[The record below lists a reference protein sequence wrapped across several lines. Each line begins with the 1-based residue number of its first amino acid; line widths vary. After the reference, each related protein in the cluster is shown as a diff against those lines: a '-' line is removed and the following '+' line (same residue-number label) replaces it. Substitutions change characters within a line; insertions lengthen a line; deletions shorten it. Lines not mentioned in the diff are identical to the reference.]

1 MKADLAPDTPGFRV
15 LCPTRWTVR
24 GLSLQSVLDNYEA
37 LLSVWEEALD
47 GSLDSEMR
55 ARIIGVEAQ
64 MLKFE
69 FLFGVRLGAL
79 ILRHSDNLSST
90 LQHKNMSAAE
100 GQRLAQLSLS
110 VLKKMRCDEDFS
122 AFYQLVLRDQSRVG
136 ISAPCLPRKRRAP
149 QCYEVGS
156 SAGSFHESP
165 EVHYRQIYFG
175 ALDHAI
181 EAIHDRFDQ
190 PGYRIY
196 QNLEQLIV
204 KASKGNSYNDE
215 LDEVCRFYG
224 SDLSRDQLE
233 VQLSLLQ
240 PLCEKTDE
248 EVESIHDIIKILREL
263 SSSEKIAFSSVWTA
277 MKLLLVMPATN
288 ATSERSFSALRRI
301 KSYLRST
308 MSQQRLNNL
317 MLLYVNKDKTDVLD
331 LRKTGQEF
339 VSGRE
344 GRIRTFG
351 DFGVL

>member
-24 GLSLQSVLDNYEA
+24 GLSLQSVLDNYEV

-136 ISAPCLPRKRRAP
+136 VSALPRKRRAP
-149 QCYEVGS
+149 QRYEVGS

-204 KASKGNSYNDE
+204 KASKGNHTMMSWMKSADSMVVICPE
-215 LDEVCRFYG
+215 ISWKFSCPFY
-224 SDLSRDQLE
+224 SPC
-233 VQLSLLQ
+233 V
-240 PLCEKTDE
+240 K
-248 EVESIHDIIKILREL
+248 
-263 SSSEKIAFSSVWTA
+263 
-277 MKLLLVMPATN
+277 KLT
-288 ATSERSFSALRRI
+288 
-301 KSYLRST
+301 K
-308 MSQQRLNNL
+308 
-317 MLLYVNKDKTDVLD
+317 K
-331 LRKTGQEF
+331 
-339 VSGRE
+339 
-344 GRIRTFG
+344 
-351 DFGVL
+351 

>member
-24 GLSLQSVLDNYEA
+24 GLSLQSVLDNYEV

-122 AFYQLVLRDQSRVG
+122 AFYQLVLRDQLCVG

-149 QCYEVGS
+149 QRYEVGS

-165 EVHYRQIYFG
+165 EVHYWQIYFG

-204 KASKGNSYNDE
+204 KASKGKPYNDE

-233 VQLSLLQ
+233 VQLPLLQ
-240 PLCEKTDE
+240 PLH
-248 EVESIHDIIKILREL
+248 V
-263 SSSEKIAFSSVWTA
+263 
-277 MKLLLVMPATN
+277 
-288 ATSERSFSALRRI
+288 
-301 KSYLRST
+301 
-308 MSQQRLNNL
+308 
-317 MLLYVNKDKTDVLD
+317 
-331 LRKTGQEF
+331 
-339 VSGRE
+339 
-344 GRIRTFG
+344 
-351 DFGVL
+351 